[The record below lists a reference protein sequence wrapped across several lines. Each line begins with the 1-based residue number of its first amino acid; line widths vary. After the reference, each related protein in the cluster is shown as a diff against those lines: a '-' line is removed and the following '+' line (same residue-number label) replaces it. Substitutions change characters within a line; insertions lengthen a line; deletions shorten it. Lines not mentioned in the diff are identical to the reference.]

1 MPDPFHRESDG
12 SIDSSPPTSGLDRCL
27 DKSKRLTHSALF
39 SETFSQ
45 KKKWVGRFMV
55 LWLREGTDANLRIG
69 VVSSKKVH
77 LRANKRNYAR
87 RRIREAWRHLRP
99 FCCGDA
105 DIIFVSRRAILTGDW
120 NKVLGEMLGLLIKSG
135 LMSAENAALAR
146 TELEASNGWKLD
158 S

>member
-1 MPDPFHRESDG
+1 MPNPFHRESDG
-12 SIDSSPPTSGLDRCL
+12 SIDSSPPTSGLDRSL
-27 DKSKRLTHSALF
+27 DKSKRLTHSSLF

-55 LWLREGTDANLRIG
+55 LWLREGQGADLRLG

-77 LRANKRNYAR
+77 LRANKRNFAR

-99 FCCGDA
+99 YCSSDFDVLFVA
-105 DIIFVSRRAILTGDW
+105 RRSIISGDW
-120 NKVLGEMLGLLIKSG
+120 NKVLAEMLKLLLKAGLIT
-135 LMSAENAALAR
+135 EERAALAR
-146 TELEASNGWKLD
+146 TELEASNGWKMD